1 MNKTIILGNG
11 FDINLGL
18 PTRYSQFIA
27 SNEFKLQY
35 GSDGLNHS
43 VNSDEHQANLFR
55 HIYMKAN
62 SDERWTDIEKILSD
76 YAKSG
81 FVQYMTKRGPKTVPN
96 VSNAEIYRYYESL
109 KDSLKKYIA
118 GILYPMYIDR
128 KSLAYNL
135 LSSISRYPYGDM
147 SVISFNYTIPSSFL
161 PELDLSNKIYN
172 VHGDINS
179 DIILGFNNS
188 GHYDSSYDYMVK
200 SQEPGNRIEMVQS
213 RILSADELLVFGH
226 SLGESDRD
234 YFRDILPSFSKRV
247 IFITYD
253 EMSKQS
259 MIGELND
266 MNAYSVINN
275 SEWYFTS
282 QDNNLIVL

>member
-18 PTRYSQFIA
+18 PTKYSQFIA

-35 GSDGLNHS
+35 GFDGLNHS
-43 VNSDEHQANLFR
+43 VNGDEHQSNLFR

-81 FVQYMTKRGPKTVPN
+81 SVQYMTKRGPKVVPN

-109 KDSLKKYIA
+109 KASLKRYIA
-118 GILYPMYIDR
+118 GIMYPMYINR
-128 KSLAYNL
+128 KSLAYKL
-135 LSSISRYPYGDM
+135 LLSISRCPYGDM

-161 PELDLSNKIYN
+161 PELNLANKIYN

-188 GHYDSSYDYMVK
+188 GHYDTSYDYMVK
-200 SQEPGNRIEMVQS
+200 SKEPGNRIEMVQS
-213 RILSADELLVFGH
+213 RILSAEELLVFGH

-234 YFRDILPSFSKRV
+234 YFRDVLPSFSKRV
-247 IFITYD
+247 IFITEND
-253 EMSKQS
+253 ASKQS
-259 MIGELND
+259 MISELNN

>member
-35 GSDGLNHS
+35 GSDWPNLS
-43 VNSDEHQANLFR
+43 VNGDEHQSNLFR

-62 SDERWTDIEKILSD
+62 SDERWTDIEKILSE

-81 FVQYMTKRGPKTVPN
+81 FVQYMTKRGPKSVPN
-96 VSNAEIYRYYESL
+96 VSNAEIYRYYENLKVSL
-109 KDSLKKYIA
+109 KRYIA
-118 GILYPMYIDR
+118 GILYPMYINR
-128 KSLAYNL
+128 KSLAYNFL
-135 LSSISRYPYGDM
+135 LSISRYPYGDI
-147 SVISFNYTIPSSFL
+147 SVISFNYTLPSSFL
-161 PELDLSNKIYN
+161 PELNLSNKIYN
-172 VHGDINS
+172 IHGDINS
-179 DIILGFNNS
+179 DIVLGFNDS
-188 GHYDSSYDYMVK
+188 GRYDSSYDYMVK
-200 SQEPGNRIEMVQS
+200 SKEPGNRIEMVQS
-213 RILSADELLVFGH
+213 RILSADELVVFGH

-234 YFRDILPSFSKRV
+234 YFRDVLPSFSKRV

-253 EMSKQS
+253 DASMHS
-259 MIGELND
+259 MIRELND

-282 QDNNLIVL
+282 RDNNLIVL